1 MQDPEYFIRLLKGH
15 LEDTLTPE
23 EREDFLDVL
32 RSGAYRDI
40 LGDEILARL
49 RNPPPAGHSLSSGT
63 QQRIIDNI
71 LGSEGVPVVP
81 LPRRKRWPWV
91 AAAASLI
98 VLASVTF
105 LYRTHTMHS
114 AGSGSYSLVAAN
126 NGNGILPI
134 NLEDG
139 STIEL
144 QPGSKLSYPEH
155 FSDSRREVQLEGS
168 AFFTIA
174 TDPQRPFYARSGGLI
189 THVLG
194 TSFSMDWRH
203 WGEPLG
209 ELKVAVRTGKV
220 EVYMPEH
227 ENTGV
232 VLTPNQQAVYTTGG
246 NSNMLHATLVD
257 SPRIVNAGRD
267 LVFKATPVTRVFSLL
282 QEAYGI
288 DIVME
293 NKEIGKSLFTGDL
306 SHQPFYTALKL
317 ICLSVNHGYV
327 IRGTKAFITH

>member
-23 EREDFLDVL
+23 EREDFLDAL
-32 RSGAYRDI
+32 RSGAYRDL

-49 RNPPPAGHSLSSGT
+49 RNPPPAGHSLSSST
-63 QQRIIDNI
+63 QQQIIGNI
-71 LGSEGVPVVP
+71 LGSEDAPVVP

-105 LYRTHTMHS
+105 LYRTHPVHT
-114 AGSGSYSLVAAN
+114 ATGSHSLVAAN

-155 FSDSRREVQLEGS
+155 FTGSRREVQLEGS
-168 AFFTIA
+168 AFFKIA
-174 TDPQRPFYARSGGLI
+174 SDPQRPFYAVSQGLI

-194 TSFSMDWRH
+194 TSFSMDWTLRNQR
-203 WGEPLG
+203 LG
-209 ELKVAVRTGKV
+209 ELKVAVSTGKV
-220 EVYMPEH
+220 QVYMAGQ
-227 ENTGV
+227 ENTGL

-246 NSNMLHATLVD
+246 NSNMLNAALVD
-257 SPRIVNAGRD
+257 SPRIVNPGKS
-267 LVFKATPVTRVFSLL
+267 LIFKATPASQVFALL
-282 QEAYGI
+282 RDSYGI

-293 NKEIGKSLFTGDL
+293 NEEVGKSLFTGDL
-306 SHQPFYTALKL
+306 SHQSFYTALKI
-317 ICLSVNHGYV
+317 ICLSLNHSYT
-327 IRGTKAFITH
+327 IRDTKVFITH

>member
-23 EREDFLDVL
+23 EREDFLDAL

-49 RNPPPAGHSLSSGT
+49 RNPPPAGHSLSSPA

-71 LGSEGVPVVP
+71 LGPEEVPVVP

-91 AAAASLI
+91 AAAASLV
-98 VLASVTF
+98 VLASITF

-114 AGSGSYSLVAAN
+114 AGSSSHSLVAAN
-126 NGNGILPI
+126 NSNGVLPI
-134 NLEDG
+134 DLEDG

-155 FSDSRREVQLEGS
+155 FTGSRREVQLEGS
-168 AFFTIA
+168 AFFKIA
-174 TDPQRPFYARSGGLI
+174 SDPQRPFYAVSQGLI

-194 TSFSMDWRH
+194 TSFSMDWNQRR
-203 WGEPLG
+203 E
-209 ELKVAVRTGKV
+209 ELKVAVRTGRV
-220 EVYMPEH
+220 EVS
-227 ENTGV
+227 GIQ
-232 VLTPNQQAVYTTGG
+232 LTPNQQVVYSKG
-246 NSNMLHATLVD
+246 SNTLTSTLVD
-257 SPRIVNAGRD
+257 SPRIVNSGKS
-267 LVFKATPVTRVFSLL
+267 LVFKATPASQVFTLL
-282 QEAYGI
+282 QDSYGI

-293 NKEIGKSLFTGDL
+293 NGEVGKGLFTGDL
-306 SHQPFYTALKL
+306 SHQSFYTALKI
-317 ICLSVNHGYV
+317 ICLSLNHRYA
-327 IRGTKAFITH
+327 IRGTKVFITH